1 MLLGCGVPRG
11 VTGELGGHRGK
22 LTTRA
27 RRPSKLDRLTSMKLA
42 VQLKW
47 SREVTRL
54 EGPLVAYLGW
64 HGRNNLGDDAIY
76 DAVRSQLPGAA
87 FVDMPCLPYEM
98 LRAAATGLNRSLRHS
113 TQVLGGGTLVGRRS
127 WRGLVSRGMARTRN
141 KGSYAIGVGV
151 EDPVFVGRNSGSEK
165 DELKRWA
172 PILSEFQIV
181 SVRGP
186 RSAELLSGIG
196 VNVQVSGDPALLL
209 PRPDV
214 VPEDG
219 LIGVNLG
226 FGDDL
231 WGHDPAKLA
240 DELSVAVKLLSS
252 QGYRLVGI
260 LMNPQDK
267 RWTEVALKDI
277 AADIVI
283 PVDANAAA
291 RELARCNVAIVSR
304 LHAGILASLSET
316 PVISLEYQPKCR
328 DFALSID
335 DERSLIRTDK
345 LSSIVVVDRVA
356 EALADSSNIRTK
368 TRVAVAGL
376 RQRLQAEY
384 AALGSRLGLDVA

>member
-1 MLLGCGVPRG
+1 M
-11 VTGELGGHRGK
+11 EL
-22 LTTRA
+22 T
-27 RRPSKLDRLTSMKLA
+27 

-127 WRGLVSRGMARTRN
+127 WRRLVSRGMARTRN

-196 VNVQVSGDPALLL
+196 LNVQVSGDPALLL

-231 WGHDPAKLA
+231 WGHDPARLA

-260 LMNPQDK
+260 LMNPEDK

-277 AADIVI
+277 AADIVS

-328 DFALSID
+328 DFALSVD

-345 LSSIVVVDRVA
+345 LSSSVVVDRVA